1 MVIQHKKDMN
11 MDWLDNQAKEKFGEF
26 GFHSCSIKEQEELVY
41 LLTESQIN
49 SYLK

>member
-1 MVIQHKKDMN
+1 MVIAHRKDIN
-11 MDWLDNQAKEKFGEF
+11 MDWMDKKASELYGAF